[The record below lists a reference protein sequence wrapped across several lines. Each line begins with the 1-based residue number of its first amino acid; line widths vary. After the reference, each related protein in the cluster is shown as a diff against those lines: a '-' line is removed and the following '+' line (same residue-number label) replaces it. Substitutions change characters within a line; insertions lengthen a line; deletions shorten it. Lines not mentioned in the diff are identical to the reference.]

1 MNVKEAE
8 MSSTR
13 SARTIRTRLL
23 ALIVSMAV
31 VSVLG
36 VAAAGTA
43 TAAPPVASTPLT
55 QDVEGVINGVPATGT
70 LEIDRV
76 VSNRGT
82 LQAVGTLTGDLA
94 GGPGAAV
101 PVAVPVDI
109 AQSTGTCEILNLVL
123 GPLHLDLL
131 GLVID
136 LNRVVLNITAE
147 QGPGNLLG
155 NLLCAIAGL
164 LDGPA
169 APAGGLAGLLNR
181 LLGALLG

>member
-1 MNVKEAE
+1 MSMNETE
-8 MSSTR
+8 TSSRR
-13 SARTIRTRLL
+13 SARSMGRRLL
-23 ALIVSMAV
+23 ALIVSMAI

-43 TAAPPVASTPLT
+43 TAAPPVTGTVT
-55 QDVEGVINGVPATGT
+55 QEVTGLVNGVPATGT
-70 LEIDRV
+70 LTIDRFV
-76 VSNRGT
+76 TSRGA

-94 GGPGAAV
+94 GGTAV
-101 PVAVPVDI
+101 PVAVPVAI
-109 AQSTGTCEILNLVL
+109 AQSNGTCQILNLVL

-136 LNRVVLNITAE
+136 LNQVVLTITAE

-164 LDGPA
+164 LDNPA

-181 LLGALLG
+181 LLGALFG